1 MSDFTSPAVGGRGA
15 AKAGELSHAGS
26 TGGAIEGL
34 PIPDNP
40 DLPVTHRLRVDR
52 SRSMKSITD
61 EVETLLDGLEDGAR
75 RSGALLASELI
86 AQVVGREP
94 GWNSEPVAL
103 TIQLREDVVRL
114 EATGPIAPAIEAT
127 YYDVVHDRPLADWG
141 RFIIDRLADRWG
153 FGGSAKQDIWAE
165 IETPA

>member
-15 AKAGELSHAGS
+15 GKAGELSHAGS

-75 RSGALLASELI
+75 RSGASVLGEEAGGVQRLGPGDGRRLLAPS
-86 AQVVGREP
+86 P
-94 GWNSEPVAL
+94 
-103 TIQLREDVVRL
+103 
-114 EATGPIAPAIEAT
+114 
-127 YYDVVHDRPLADWG
+127 
-141 RFIIDRLADRWG
+141 
-153 FGGSAKQDIWAE
+153 
-165 IETPA
+165 